1 MPKIVYIF
9 MGIMALMMVVT
20 MGTVGALAFGYI
32 TPPGMHADA
41 EPDLG
46 DPQYLKL
53 EPPLTVNFERGQRI
67 SYLQAEVEVMA
78 RTDQAL
84 EGVERHMPVI
94 RNNLLMLFADQSFEA
109 LNTRAGRE
117 DLRHASLEEI
127 NDILDERGIE
137 GEVEAVYFTSFVMQ

>member
-1 MPKIVYIF
+1 VPKIIYIF
-9 MGIMALMMVVT
+9 MGVMGLMMLAT
-20 MGTVGALAFGYI
+20 MGTVGALALGYI

-41 EPDLG
+41 EPDPG

-78 RTDQAL
+78 RTDSAL

-94 RNNLLMLFADQSFEA
+94 RNNLLMLFSDQSFQE

-117 DLRHASLEEI
+117 ELRRKSLEEI
-127 NDILDERGIE
+127 NEILEDRRVD
-137 GEVEAVYFTSFVMQ
+137 GEIEAVYFTSFVMQ